1 LIKYKN
7 VATEY
12 IDTMAE
18 LGLYLSKY
26 RATMMLIYD
35 ELGRNGWESIY
46 DEN

>member
-1 LIKYKN
+1 MS
-7 VATEY
+7 T
-12 IDTMAE
+12 
-18 LGLYLSKY
+18 LSLSLAKY